1 MTRQADK
8 VPLLRAKKFNSMEK
22 TLLVI
27 VVAYAIIVS
36 VINPNFLSLG
46 TLADLTRNGTGMAI
60 LAAGVYV
67 IMIAGG
73 IDVSFPA
80 VAIMSGYTSVVVA
93 VRTGIDSMLFIVVVA
108 ALIGALLGTVNAL
121 LIHWLEL
128 PTFIVTLGTSSIFY
142 GLMTTL
148 VGTKPVTISQMPKSM
163 LSFGR
168 WNVIS
173 FTVKGQQNGIAGFF
187 LIAVIVYAAVWFVMN
202 HTTLGHGVYA
212 IGNSEESARRAGLSP
227 LHIKLFIYPLMGVL
241 AALMAIISFSNL
253 KFVDP
258 TSIMGTELTVIAAV
272 VIGGTRITG
281 GYGTLLGTFL
291 GVALVQ
297 LLNNTLVFMGIQ
309 SSWNNLFIGAVM
321 IAAVVVI
328 YYGEKR
334 RNRRNMSFLV

>member
-8 VPLLRAKKFNSMEK
+8 
-22 TLLVI
+22 TLMVI
-27 VVAYAIIVS
+27 IVAYAIIVS

-80 VAIMSGYTSVVVA
+80 VAIMSGYTSVVIA

-173 FTVKGQQNGIAGFF
+173 FTVKGHCGLLPHRGDRIRGSVVRDESHHTGTQCLCNWQFRGICKASGIIAIAHQVVHISAHGCAGC
-187 LIAVIVYAAVWFVMN
+187 A
-202 HTTLGHGVYA
+202 
-212 IGNSEESARRAGLSP
+212 
-227 LHIKLFIYPLMGVL
+227 
-241 AALMAIISFSNL
+241 
-253 KFVDP
+253 D
-258 TSIMGTELTVIAAV
+258 
-272 VIGGTRITG
+272 
-281 GYGTLLGTFL
+281 GYH
-291 GVALVQ
+291 
-297 LLNNTLVFMGIQ
+297 LVFEPQ
-309 SSWNNLFIGAVM
+309 VC
-321 IAAVVVI
+321 
-328 YYGEKR
+328 
-334 RNRRNMSFLV
+334 

>member
-1 MTRQADK
+1 
-8 VPLLRAKKFNSMEK
+8 
-22 TLLVI
+22 
-27 VVAYAIIVS
+27 
-36 VINPNFLSLG
+36 
-46 TLADLTRNGTGMAI
+46 
-60 LAAGVYV
+60 
-67 IMIAGG
+67 
-73 IDVSFPA
+73 
-80 VAIMSGYTSVVVA
+80 
-93 VRTGIDSMLFIVVVA
+93 
-108 ALIGALLGTVNAL
+108 
-121 LIHWLEL
+121 
-128 PTFIVTLGTSSIFY
+128 
-142 GLMTTL
+142 MTTL

-173 FTVKGQQNGIAGFF
+173 FIVKGQENGIAGFF

-321 IAAVVVI
+321 VAAVVVI